1 MKNMFIIHGYQAHTD
16 SHWFQ
21 WLATKMKASDYKVE
35 VIHLPNSNHP
45 DIDQWYKALHNS
57 MAHKLNSET
66 LIVAHS
72 LGVITVLNYLS
83 QLSQYPH
90 IKGLFLVS
98 GFNETLENLPE
109 LDYYINQSNVQLD
122 RINAQHIITIG
133 SDYDPVVNISAT
145 DRLSK
150 ALGTQTIH
158 IPHKGHFLASDGYET
173 FEILKEQIITILNQ
187 KNSEIG
193 I

>member
-1 MKNMFIIHGYQAHTD
+1 
-16 SHWFQ
+16 
-21 WLATKMKASDYKVE
+21 
-35 VIHLPNSNHP
+35 
-45 DIDQWYKALHNS
+45 
-57 MAHKLNSET
+57 
-66 LIVAHS
+66 
-72 LGVITVLNYLS
+72 
-83 QLSQYPH
+83 
-90 IKGLFLVS
+90 
-98 GFNETLENLPE
+98 NLPE
-109 LDYYINQSNVQLD
+109 LDYYINQTNVQLD

>member
-1 MKNMFIIHGYQAHTD
+1 MKNMFIVHGYQAHTH

-21 WLATKMKASDYKVE
+21 WLANKMKASDYEVE
-35 VIHLPNSNHP
+35 VIYLPDSNHP
-45 DIDQWYKALHNS
+45 DIDRWHTALHNS
-57 MAHKLNSET
+57 MTHKLNSET

-72 LGVITVLNYLS
+72 LGVVSVLNYLS
-83 QLSQYPH
+83 QLSQCPY

-109 LDYYINQSNVQLD
+109 LDYYINQTDVQLD
-122 RINAQHIITIG
+122 RINAQHIVTIG
-133 SDYDPVVNISAT
+133 SDYDSVVDIKAT
-145 DRLSK
+145 DRLSN

-158 IPHKGHFLASDGYET
+158 VTHHGHFLASDGYET
-173 FEILKEQIITILNQ
+173 FELLREQITTILNQ

>member
-16 SHWFQ
+16 NHWFQ
-21 WLATKMKASDYKVE
+21 WLAAKMSASDYDVE
-35 VIHLPNSNHP
+35 VIYLPDSNHP

-57 MAHKLNSET
+57 MAYKLNSET

-72 LGVITVLNYLS
+72 LGVVSVLNYLS
-83 QLSQYPH
+83 QLPQCPH

-109 LDYYINQSNVQLD
+109 LDYYINQTNVQLD

-133 SDYDPVVNISAT
+133 SDYDPVVDIRAT

-158 IPHKGHFLASDGYET
+158 IPHQGHFLASDGYVT
-173 FEILKEQIITILNQ
+173 FEYLREQITTVLNQ